1 MYVIVARPTRKR
13 RKGVLLSHGACHNS
27 LGVEHSLSKRKVVG
41 SNPACGF
48 QATIFLSFLFGPL
61 KREFPWCVLA
71 RMACG
76 RLGIVTSLHTHY
88 PRSVFGWCSWL
99 SRQSNTLKVPS
110 SILGSNIIPFLLGV
124 CAFFA
129 GELARKKHIYIA
141 QRIEWQKIL
150 GTRIELVTSCV

>member
-110 SILGSNIIPFLLGV
+110 SILGSNNFRPPHGHTLSSILVKAEECAMRRQLGKAV
-124 CAFFA
+124 GLIRGSF
-129 GELARKKHIYIA
+129 G
-141 QRIEWQKIL
+141 
-150 GTRIELVTSCV
+150 